1 MEEKTGTELLTSSR
15 KEAYT
20 KAVEVFKRRSNIRGA
35 REEMERSLSARMA
48 NKEYYGMDDEGIDK
62 LQENQ
67 KVVLDAMKRPKIH
80 LESVA
85 FIMMIGAEDE

>member
-1 MEEKTGTELLTSSR
+1 
-15 KEAYT
+15 
-20 KAVEVFKRRSNIRGA
+20 
-35 REEMERSLSARMA
+35 
-48 NKEYYGMDDEGIDK
+48 MDDEGIDK

>member
-1 MEEKTGTELLTSSR
+1 M
-15 KEAYT
+15 
-20 KAVEVFKRRSNIRGA
+20 FKRRSNIRGA

-67 KVVLDAMKRPKIH
+67 KVVLDEMKRHKIL